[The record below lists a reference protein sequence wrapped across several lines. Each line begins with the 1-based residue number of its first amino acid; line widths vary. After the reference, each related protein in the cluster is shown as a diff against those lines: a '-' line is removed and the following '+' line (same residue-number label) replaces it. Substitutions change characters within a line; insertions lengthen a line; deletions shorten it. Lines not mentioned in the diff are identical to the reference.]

1 MKNQFHK
8 LSKVKCG
15 ARKQNRAQILCHV
28 NGRVQNFKMEEGR
41 HYDQLCHHI
50 SAVNRSILMKFGKQ
64 MCVLNVSHVT
74 CLHMKLYLEVSQGA
88 ATTTGI
94 GKVVGWG
101 HWNTRTY
108 KKLS

>member
-1 MKNQFHK
+1 
-8 LSKVKCG
+8 
-15 ARKQNRAQILCHV
+15 
-28 NGRVQNFKMEEGR
+28 
-41 HYDQLCHHI
+41 
-50 SAVNRSILMKFGKQ
+50 MKFGKQ

-108 KKLS
+108 KKLSWCWQTHATPLEVSQGHQTVFSMLGMVSY